1 MSDDA
6 KNILNYVAFFILYLV
21 SFYFSHINSTEIVGL
36 GILFIINTS
45 FLLFITG
52 NIFPM
57 LKNANTLMNFNLF
70 SILFGLIIHFISL
83 LFIIIAILHLQ
94 QKIAN
99 VKGVPVVLPIN
110 EKQKLNKF
118 KYFMIISFI
127 IGLLLL
133 FIVFSNETTLNQTK
147 FSDIFLNFS
156 SNKLIPLIS
165 ILFGSSLYIISLLQ
179 IIPAY
184 NIMLIPKKFISY
196 SI

>member
-6 KNILNYVAFFILYLV
+6 KSILNYLAFFILYLV
-21 SFYFSHINSTEIVGL
+21 SFYFSHINNTEIVGL

-94 QKIAN
+94 QKKAN
-99 VKGVPVVLPIN
+99 IKGVPVVLPIN

-133 FIVFSNETTLNQTK
+133 FIVFSYEETLNQNNI
-147 FSDIFLNFS
+147 SNIFLNFS

-179 IIPAY
+179 ITPAY

-196 SI
+196 